1 MNIVVLGAGQVGA
14 SIAEML
20 SQQDHNITVV
30 DSNPALTSRL
40 NDELDVGVVT
50 GNAAQSS
57 VLFQAGMLSADVCMA
72 VTGNDEVNIL
82 AASMAKALGARR
94 SVARVYSPV
103 FRDLS
108 TFDYATHFG
117 IDRIL
122 SLEHLTAMELARNI
136 RDPNAVLVE
145 QVARGGL
152 DVQQIAIEKDSKLT
166 SAPLKDVKLP
176 EEIRVGT
183 IRRENRIWIASAT
196 DQLQVGDVAT
206 VFNLH
211 EDSKTVHKLF
221 NVSTQQKRRI
231 VIGGGGETGLQL
243 ARTLEREQFSVMVI
257 EKDPDR
263 CETLALNLDKTVVVN
278 ADASQINELAEQRVG
293 NADVF
298 VACTGHDDKNI
309 VQCVEAKDLGAKKIL
324 TVVGKQDYLYLVPKL
339 GIDVAV
345 SKKIVMARQILSY
358 LTEGAEICRTR
369 LPGGLIN
376 LIEIEV
382 LRDTPVTRKVLAETD
397 LPDRCLIVAIMQNDK
412 VRIPGG
418 GTRLQAGDTA
428 VILVEEDVTEK
439 SLSFFRVPNG

>member
-1 MNIVVLGAGQVGA
+1 MNVVVLGAGQVGS
-14 SIAEML
+14 SIAEVL

-30 DSNPALTSRL
+30 DCDPALTARI

-72 VTGNDEVNIL
+72 VTGNDEINIL
-82 AASMAKALGARR
+82 AASMAKAMGARR

-108 TFDYATHFG
+108 TFDYANHFG

-122 SLEHLTAMELARNI
+122 SLEHLTAMELARSI

-145 QVARGGL
+145 QIARGGL
-152 DVQQIAIEKDSKLT
+152 DVQQFTIEKESRLT
-166 SAPLKDVKLP
+166 SAPLKDVRLP
-176 EEIRVGT
+176 TEIRIGT
-183 IRRENRIWIASAT
+183 IQRDNRIWIPSAI
-196 DQLQVGDVAT
+196 DQLEVGDVVT
-206 VFNLH
+206 VFNRH
-211 EDSKTVHKLF
+211 EESKAVHKMF
-221 NVSTQQKRRI
+221 HVSLQKKKRI

-243 ARTLEREQFSVMVI
+243 ARTLEREQFSVMLI
-257 EKDPDR
+257 EKDAER

-278 ADASQINELAEQRVG
+278 ADASQMNELAEHRVG

-298 VACTGHDDKNI
+298 VACTGEDDKNI

-324 TVVGKQDYLYLVPKL
+324 AVVANKDYLYLVPKL
-339 GIDVAV
+339 GIDLAV
-345 SKKIVMARQILSY
+345 SKKIVMARRILSY
-358 LTEGAEICRTR
+358 LTEGAEVCRTR
-369 LPGGLIN
+369 LPGSLIN

-382 LRDTPVTRKVLAETD
+382 LKDAPITRNNLAETD
-397 LPDRCLIVAIMQNDK
+397 LPDRCLIVAVLQQEV

-418 GTRLQAGDTA
+418 STRLQAGDTA
-428 VILVEEDVTEK
+428 IVLVEGDVTEK
-439 SLSFFRVPNG
+439 ALSYFRVSN

>member
-1 MNIVVLGAGQVGA
+1 MNVVVLGAGQVGS
-14 SIAEML
+14 SIAEEL

-30 DSNPALTSRL
+30 DSDPALTARI

-72 VTGNDEVNIL
+72 VTGHDETNLL
-82 AASMAKALGARR
+82 AASMSKAMGARR

-108 TFDYATHFG
+108 TFDYANHFG

-122 SLEHLTAMELARNI
+122 SLEHLTALELARSI

-145 QVARGGL
+145 QIARGGL
-152 DVQQIAIEKDSKLT
+152 DVQQFTIENEIGLT

-176 EEIRVGT
+176 TEIRVGT
-183 IRRENRIWIASAT
+183 IRRDNRIWIASAI
-196 DQLQVGDVAT
+196 DQLQVGDKVT
-206 VFNLH
+206 VFNCH
-211 EDSKTVHKLF
+211 KESKAVRKLF
-221 NVSTQQKRRI
+221 QVSAQQKKRI

-243 ARTLEREQFSVMVI
+243 ARTLEREQFSVMLI
-257 EKDPDR
+257 EKDAER

-278 ADASQINELAEQRVG
+278 ADASQMSELAEHRVG

-298 VACTGHDDKNI
+298 VACTGEDDKNI
-309 VQCVEAKDLGAKKIL
+309 VQCVEAKDLGAGKIMA
-324 TVVGKQDYLYLVPKL
+324 VVGKKDYLYLVPKL
-339 GIDVAV
+339 GIDLAV

-358 LTEGAEICRTR
+358 LTEGAEICRSR
-369 LPGGLIN
+369 LPESLIN

-382 LRDTPVTRKVLAETD
+382 LKDAPITRSSLAEAD
-397 LPDRCLIVAIMQNDK
+397 LPDRCLIVAVIQQDV

-428 VILVEEDVTEK
+428 IVLVEEDVTEK
-439 SLSFFRVPNG
+439 SLAYFRVDH